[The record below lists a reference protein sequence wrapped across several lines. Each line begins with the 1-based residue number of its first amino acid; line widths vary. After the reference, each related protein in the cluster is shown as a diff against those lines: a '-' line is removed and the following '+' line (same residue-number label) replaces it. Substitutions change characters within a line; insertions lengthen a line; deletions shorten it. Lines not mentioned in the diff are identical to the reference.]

1 MNTQQVR
8 LKEFK
13 QLVDNAFSSYEG
25 KDLNKFY
32 KKLSQILIR
41 ANFDI
46 YVKGNQIYILTSTL
60 DYKNT
65 YYGILVCEIINSD
78 VASLVYY
85 MKSDSQPIKKTIKR
99 NKELILN
106 EAYHRMPNGFREMI
120 DRARPYSNSE
130 MSNAFNKRI
139 KTIR

>member
-1 MNTQQVR
+1 MNKQHFR

-25 KDLNKFY
+25 KDLNNFY
-32 KKLSQILIR
+32 KKLSQILLR

-46 YVKGNQIYILTSTL
+46 YVKGNQLYVLTSTL
-60 DYKNT
+60 DYNNT
-65 YYGILVCEIINSD
+65 YYGVLVCEIINSE

-85 MKSDSQPIKKTIKR
+85 MKCDSQPIKKTIKR
-99 NKELILN
+99 NKELVLN
-106 EAYHRMPNGFREMI
+106 ETYHRMPNGFREMI

-130 MSNAFNKRI
+130 MTNTFSQRLKS
-139 KTIR
+139 IR